1 MREPPGG
8 KARDHSSVCSS
19 AGPDINMALVL
30 EQRRAEE
37 AAAARTASCSKHS
50 LPVSW
55 ANGTYVNH
63 GFQHPAES
71 GDGLGGPPPQ

>member
-1 MREPPGG
+1 MD
-8 KARDHSSVCSS
+8 KAHDHSSVCPS

-37 AAAARTASCSKHS
+37 VAAARTASCSKHS
-50 LPVSW
+50 FPVSC
-55 ANGTYVNH
+55 ANSTYINH

-71 GDGLGGPPPQ
+71 GDGLGNLPSQ